1 MNVNNFLSFQIH
13 GNSGHEGIAGSINF
27 FLTFL
32 ETLPG
37 KSIVEIFSLIMPGI
51 TAMDNIHPLVVHFP
65 VALLISFFIVDSM
78 GSVFKKTNWR
88 DLASGLLYLGTVSAL
103 FAVIAGFIAADSVA
117 HGENVHAIMDRH
129 KILGLSVLSLAFV
142 LSSWRL
148 LAGGNIRGEV
158 NFLYLFLSAILFI
171 LITLGAD
178 MGGLMV
184 YKFGVSVKA
193 AEISAEENAFQ
204 EHSHHNHSH

>member
-1 MNVNNFLSFQIH
+1 MNVNNFLFFQIH
-13 GNSGHEGIAGSINF
+13 GNSGHEGIAGSIDV

-32 ETLPG
+32 ETLSG
-37 KSIVEIFSLIMPGI
+37 KSGGDIFTLIMPGI
-51 TAMDNIHPLVVHFP
+51 TAMNNIHPLLVHFP
-65 VALLISFFIVDSM
+65 IALLISFFMVDFM

-88 DLASGLLYLGTVSAL
+88 GIASGLLYLGTISAL

-129 KILGLSVLSLAFV
+129 KTLGLSVLSLAFI

-148 LAGGNIRGEV
+148 LAGGKIKGEV
-158 NFLYLFLSAILFI
+158 NFLYLFLSAILSI

-193 AEISAEENAFQ
+193 AEIDTENAFQ
-204 EHSHHNHSH
+204 EHSHNHSH